1 MKSVYGATRLHLGED
16 LKFILGANYTEI
28 ETLDYKK
35 NKVSP
40 YAGITYNFTPE
51 YTGYMSYTSIFRP
64 QTVIDLSTKQTAVPV
79 EGESYE
85 VGVKSSWL
93 DGALTGNIAIFRT
106 DEDNFA
112 LNPL

>member
-1 MKSVYGATRLHLGED
+1 ADPEERIMKSVYGATRLHLGED

-40 YAGITYNFTPE
+40 YAGIKYNFTPE

-79 EGESYE
+79 EGES
-85 VGVKSSWL
+85 
-93 DGALTGNIAIFRT
+93 
-106 DEDNFA
+106 
-112 LNPL
+112 